1 MPSERSESYF
11 FFGILV
17 LAALLMVLV
26 FLPELDAI
34 VVGSTL
40 AVLLEPWFIAIR
52 RRFRGNGGA
61 AAGIVVLLAIAFI
74 LVPVVFF
81 GIEVFIE
88 AQGLYGS
95 IAGGGGVPAAAA
107 IHSLLA
113 RIAPSVKISLSAYAQ
128 QLLAALLND
137 VGPLFS
143 QFLGVLATFF
153 LSFFALYYFLKDGDG
168 LRAAVMRWSPLPAD
182 RTDEVLG
189 RLHAVMSAVVRGA
202 LLIGVVYGVLTGIGF
217 AVFGLPSAI
226 LWGGVTV
233 IASFVPW
240 IGVFLVAGPGIAALA
255 LGGHMFAALGFAVW
269 YFVMTSVVES
279 WLRPW
284 IVGRRA
290 QIHPLLMLF
299 AVLGGL
305 AFFGPIGFLLGPLA
319 LGLFLALLDSY
330 PLFALNNLNRKLERI
345 PTPRRIRMM
354 MSGLETNAEMPSTVP
369 QRTRYQTKFPASVRR
384 MVVRSGRP
392 IHAPRN
398 PFT

>member
-17 LAALLMVLV
+17 FAAVLMVLV

-34 VVGSTL
+34 VLGVTL
-40 AVLLEPWFIAIR
+40 AVLLEPWFVGIR
-52 RRFRGNGGA
+52 RRLRGNGGA
-61 AAGIVVLLAIAFI
+61 AAGIVVLLAIALI
-74 LVPVVFF
+74 LVPVIFF

-95 IAGGGGVPAAAA
+95 IAAGGGMPAAAW
-107 IHSLLA
+107 IHSLIA
-113 RIAPSVKISLSAYAQ
+113 RIAPSAKISLSAYAQ

-153 LSFFALYYFLKDGDG
+153 LSFFALYYFLKDGDD
-168 LRAAVMRWSPLPAD
+168 LRAAVMKWSPLPAE

-202 LLIGVVYGVLTGIGF
+202 LFIGVVYGVLTGIGF

-233 IASFVPW
+233 VASFVPW

-255 LGGHMFAALGFAVW
+255 FGGHMFAAAGLAVW
-269 YFVMTSVVES
+269 YLVMTSVVES

-284 IVGRRA
+284 IVGRRS

-330 PLFALNNLNRKLERI
+330 PLFALNNLNRK
-345 PTPRRIRMM
+345 
-354 MSGLETNAEMPSTVP
+354 
-369 QRTRYQTKFPASVRR
+369 
-384 MVVRSGRP
+384 
-392 IHAPRN
+392 
-398 PFT
+398 